1 MAYTSQIIQQA
12 TAELER
18 RRGIHQARQR
28 RVREQVYQ
36 ALPQVKQI
44 DAQLR
49 AGMLALTAAA
59 FDHGTDPAPRVAEI
73 RQQNQ
78 ALQQQRRQALSQGGF
93 APDCLDDAPLCPK
106 CGDRGWRGSEMC
118 ECLQALCAREQ
129 IRSLSSLLELGDQ
142 RFETFSL
149 DWYSAEYDEKIGMS
163 HREAMSMVL
172 TTCRSFAKEF
182 DTFPVQNLFLTGAPG
197 LGKTFLSACIARTV
211 SEKGF
216 SVVYDTAVAIFANFE
231 DEKFGRGEEA
241 GAAVKRYLSCDLLI
255 LDDLGS
261 ELTSSMSQ
269 SALYTLVNTRLME
282 RRHTV
287 ISSNLSLEDIRQRYL
302 PMIASRLEGEY
313 EVLTF
318 VGQDIRVLRKNA
330 AT

>member
-18 RRGIHQARQR
+18 RRGGHQARQR

-49 AGMLALTAAA
+49 SGMLALTAAA
-59 FDHGTDPAPRVAEI
+59 FDHGTDPAPRVAEL
-73 RQQNQ
+73 RKQNQ
-78 ALQQQRRQALSQGGF
+78 DLQARRRAALEQGGF
-93 APDCLDDAPLCPK
+93 PADCLDDRPLCPK

-118 ECLQALCAREQ
+118 ECLQALCAQEQ

-149 DWYSAEYDEKIGMS
+149 DWYSTEYDDELGMS
-163 HREAMSMVL
+163 PRDNMVL
-172 TTCRSFAKEF
+172 VERVCRSYAEKFGA
-182 DTFPVQNLFLTGAPG
+182 FPVRSLFLTGAPG
-197 LGKTFLSACIARTV
+197 LGKTFLSACIARAV

-241 GAAVKRYLSCDLLI
+241 GAAVRRYLSCDLLI

-261 ELTSSMSQ
+261 ELTSTMSQ
-269 SALYTLVNTRLME
+269 SSLYTLVNTRLME

-302 PMIASRLEGEY
+302 PMTASRLEGEY
-313 EVLTF
+313 RELTF